1 MSAQAKPQDKANQ
14 KYETVIGLEVHAQMR
29 TETKIFCGC
38 RVEFGAAPNTLTCPV
53 STGMPGVL
61 PVLHR
66 KALEFSIRTG
76 LAMDCKIAPF
86 SRFARKN
93 YFYPDLPKGYQISQ
107 YELPICEHGHID
119 IEVEGATKRIGITRI
134 HMEDDAGKN
143 IHDPSGVSLVDLNRT
158 GTPLMEIVSEPDMRT
173 PEEAGAYM
181 RKIRTIVR
189 YLGVS
194 DGNMEQG
201 SLRCDANISIR
212 PVGQVEFGTKVEL
225 KNINS
230 FRFVERAIAY
240 EIKRQT
246 SVIERGGEIV
256 QETRLYDTDRNI
268 TVSMRAKEEAHDY
281 RYFPDPDL
289 VPMVVDPKWIEEI
302 RAGLPELPDVKRKRY
317 LNDLEISEDAAAF
330 ISEERATA
338 EWFEAAVDKG
348 GEPKS
353 VANWMMG
360 ELTRRLNDDKLSFA
374 NCPVIPIK
382 LVELI
387 NDIDSGK
394 INARQG
400 KTVFNSLYD
409 RCKSMIEESP
419 VKPSPADGSLAF
431 IGKVEPVT
439 SRATSS
445 VIREELGI
453 KQSTDTG
460 TIEKAVQEVLDK
472 NPDEV
477 ERFRGGDQKLMG
489 FFVGQVMKATRGE
502 VDAKTVNEMIKKK
515 LG

>member
-1 MSAQAKPQDKANQ
+1 
-14 KYETVIGLEVHAQMR
+14 
-29 TETKIFCGC
+29 
-38 RVEFGAAPNTLTCPV
+38 
-53 STGMPGVL
+53 
-61 PVLHR
+61 
-66 KALEFSIRTG
+66 
-76 LAMDCKIAPF
+76 
-86 SRFARKN
+86 
-93 YFYPDLPKGYQISQ
+93 
-107 YELPICEHGHID
+107 
-119 IEVEGATKRIGITRI
+119 
-134 HMEDDAGKN
+134 
-143 IHDPSGVSLVDLNRT
+143 
-158 GTPLMEIVSEPDMRT
+158 
-173 PEEAGAYM
+173 
-181 RKIRTIVR
+181 
-189 YLGVS
+189 
-194 DGNMEQG
+194 
-201 SLRCDANISIR
+201 
-212 PVGQVEFGTKVEL
+212 
-225 KNINS
+225 
-230 FRFVERAIAY
+230 
-240 EIKRQT
+240 
-246 SVIERGGEIV
+246 
-256 QETRLYDTDRNI
+256 
-268 TVSMRAKEEAHDY
+268 EEAHDY

>member
-1 MSAQAKPQDKANQ
+1 MSASQ
-14 KYETVIGLEVHAQMR
+14 KYEAVIGLEVHAQMR

-38 RVEFGAAPNTLTCPV
+38 RASFGAEPNSQTCPV
-53 STGMPGVL
+53 CTGMPGVL
-61 PVLHR
+61 PVLNR

-76 LAMDCKIAPF
+76 LAMGCKIAPM

-107 YELPICEHGHID
+107 YELPICEHGYVD
-119 IEVEGATKRIGITRI
+119 IEVNGECKRIGITRI

-143 IHDPSGVSLVDLNRT
+143 IHDPSAGVSLVDLNRT

-173 PEEAGAYM
+173 PEEAGAFM
-181 RKIRTIVR
+181 KKIRTIVR

-212 PVGQVEFGTKVEL
+212 PVGQEELGTKVEL

-240 EIKRQT
+240 EIKRQIKET
-246 SVIERGGEIV
+246 EKGGTIV
-256 QETRLYDTDRNI
+256 QETRLYDTDKNV

-289 VPMVVDPKWIEEI
+289 VPMKVDKAWIEEI
-302 RAGLPELPDVKRKRY
+302 RAGLPELPDAKRERFVSEMG
-317 LNDLEISEDAAAF
+317 LAEDASAF
-330 ISEERATA
+330 LSEERATA
-338 EWFEAAVDKG
+338 EWFEEAVDKG
-348 GEPKS
+348 GDPKS
-353 VANWMMG
+353 VANWIMG

-382 LVELI
+382 LVELN

-394 INARQG
+394 INAKQG
-400 KTVFNSLYD
+400 KTVFNRLYD
-409 RCKSMIEESP
+409 ECKSIIEGLP
-419 VKPSPADGSLAF
+419 DKPSPTDGTHAF

-445 VIREELGI
+445 VIISDLGLTQI
-453 KQSTDTG
+453 TDTG
-460 TIEKAVQEVLDK
+460 AIEKAVDEVLDK
-472 NPDEV
+472 NPDEA
-477 ERFRGGDQKLMG
+477 ERFKGGDRKLMG
-489 FFVGQVMKATRGE
+489 FFVGQVMKATKGK
-502 VDAKTVNEMIKKK
+502 ANPKAVNEIIRKK

>member
-1 MSAQAKPQDKANQ
+1 MSAQAKINQ
-14 KYETVIGLEVHAQMR
+14 KYEAVIGLEVHAQMR
-29 TETKIFCGC
+29 TKTKIFCGC
-38 RVEFGAAPNTLTCPV
+38 RVEFGARPNSLTCPV
-53 STGMPGVL
+53 CTGMPGVL
-61 PVLHR
+61 PVLNK

-76 LAMDCKIAPF
+76 LAMDCQIAPF

-143 IHDPSGVSLVDLNRT
+143 IHDISGVSLVDLNRT

-181 RKIRTIVR
+181 RKIRTLVR

-212 PVGQVEFGTKVEL
+212 PVGTSEFGTKVEL

-246 SVIERGGEIV
+246 KEIGCGGEIV
-256 QETRLYDTDRNI
+256 QETRLYDTDRNM
-268 TVSMRAKEEAHDY
+268 TVAMRSKEEAHDY

-289 VPMVVDPKWIEEI
+289 VPMKVDEKWIEEI
-302 RAGLPELPDVKRKRY
+302 RAGLPELPDARRTRY
-317 LNDLEISEDAAAF
+317 IEELKLAPEAAAF
-330 ISEERATA
+330 LSEERTMA
-338 EWFEAAVDKG
+338 EWFENTVEKG
-348 GEPKS
+348 ANPKA
-353 VANWMMG
+353 VANWIMG
-360 ELTRRLNDDKLSFA
+360 ELTRRLNDDGKTIEESLITSELLFGLL
-374 NCPVIPIK
+374 K
-382 LVELI
+382 LVDDETI
-387 NDIDSGK
+387 SGK
-394 INARQG
+394 IA
-400 KTVFNSLYD
+400 KTVFEEMYSTGKEAAAVVKEKGLTQITD
-409 RCKSMIEESP
+409 SGEIE
-419 VKPSPADGSLAF
+419 
-431 IGKVEPVT
+431 T
-439 SRATSS
+439 
-445 VIREELGI
+445 
-453 KQSTDTG
+453 
-460 TIEKAVQEVLDK
+460 AVQEVLDK

-477 ERFRGGDQKLMG
+477 ERFKGGEKKLMS
-489 FFVGQVMKATRGE
+489 FFVGQVMKATRGK
-502 VDAKTVNEMIKKK
+502 ANPKAVNEMIRSK
-515 LG
+515 LS